1 MKFKKGN
8 LLDAPEMLIAHG
20 CNAQGVMGS
29 GVAKYV
35 KEKWPEAYK
44 EYHEICEEYEGHR
57 EDLLGSN
64 HYFSVSSD
72 DNEQVL
78 VNAITQV
85 TFGEGKQARYTAIV
99 DCLVAAIE
107 DYIYVPNEGE
117 TLQIAIPLIGCGLG
131 GLKWEILKE
140 LLEEVEE
147 RYDAEFVVYE
157 L

>member
-8 LLDAPEMLIAHG
+8 LLDATETLIAHG

-35 KEKWPEAYK
+35 REKWPEAYE
-44 EYHEICEEYEGHR
+44 EYHDLCEEYEGR
-57 EDLLGSN
+57 RDELLGSN
-64 HYFSVSSD
+64 HYFTVGED
-72 DNEQVL
+72 QVL

-85 TFGEGKQARYTAIV
+85 TYGEGKQARYTAVV
-99 DCLVAAIE
+99 DCLVVAIE
-107 DYIYVPNEGE
+107 DYWVEGE
-117 TLQIAIPLIGCGLG
+117 TIQVAIPLIGCGLG
-131 GLKWEILKE
+131 GLKWEVLKE